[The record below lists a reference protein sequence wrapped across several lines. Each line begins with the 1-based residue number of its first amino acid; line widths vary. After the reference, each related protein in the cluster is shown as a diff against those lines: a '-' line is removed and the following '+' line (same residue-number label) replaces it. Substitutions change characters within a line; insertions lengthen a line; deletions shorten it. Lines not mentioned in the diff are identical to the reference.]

1 MAQNSNTAPTS
12 RESRI
17 ARSFPYP
24 WLPKPREDCIGLV
37 RDYSDRSTLG
47 HEKPPPVHPTEIRT
61 SISPS
66 SAVGLNTT
74 SALANYATEAEA
86 KLLNKGF
93 TTTPSRDSSPDLP
106 VTSNEVSCESD
117 ILDYETAG
125 VADPRVKNWP
135 LIGSPIYLLVI
146 IALYLFFVLVAG
158 PKFMENRR
166 PYNLKKIIAVYN
178 IFQVVANS
186 YAFYGILTSGWTDK
200 IGLGCHPVRFEDD
213 PDLKMFF
220 VLRKKQ
226 NQVSFLHVYHHISTI
241 GIGYLGSKYLPGG
254 MVTFP
259 IMPNT
264 LVHVL
269 MYTYYLLALQ
279 GPDMQKKLAKF
290 KKYLTA
296 IQMVT
301 FKITPIKRAQNMM
314 TCHVYFDT
322 SQILQFV
329 VLAVHASQALSPAC
343 DVHMAASLLFMPNIV
358 RLTNTYCVRLARLV
372 ITGEREDSQ
381 CVIWRRVDVNKA
393 CASEGREKGLCS
405 YMLIVR
411 RSAVYVIQ
419 TALANNV
426 IESSRHNACVPGVT
440 GGEFPTKTRRV
451 LWLDRR

>member
-1 MAQNSNTAPTS
+1 MATLSTTLMDWTS
-12 RESRI
+12 
-17 ARSFPYP
+17 
-24 WLPKPREDCIGLV
+24 
-37 RDYSDRSTLG
+37 
-47 HEKPPPVHPTEIRT
+47 
-61 SISPS
+61 
-66 SAVGLNTT
+66 
-74 SALANYATEAEA
+74 
-86 KLLNKGF
+86 
-93 TTTPSRDSSPDLP
+93 PSRDSSLDLP

-117 ILDYETAG
+117 ILNYETAG
-125 VADPRVKNWP
+125 VTDPRVKNWP
-135 LIGSPIYLLVI
+135 LIGSPVYVLVI

-166 PYNLKKIIAVYN
+166 PYNLKKIIAAYN

-241 GIGYLGSKYLPGG
+241 VIGYLGSKYLPGG

-296 IQMVT
+296 IQM
-301 FKITPIKRAQNMM
+301 
-314 TCHVYFDT
+314 
-322 SQILQFV
+322 LQFV

-343 DVHMAASLLFMPNIV
+343 DVHMAASLLFMPNLVVFFYLFYKFYIK
-358 RLTNTYCVRLARLV
+358 TY
-372 ITGEREDSQ
+372 S
-381 CVIWRRVDVNKA
+381 NK
-393 CASEGREKGLCS
+393 EKK
-405 YMLIVR
+405 
-411 RSAVYVIQ
+411 
-419 TALANNV
+419 
-426 IESSRHNACVPGVT
+426 E
-440 GGEFPTKTRRV
+440 
-451 LWLDRR
+451 